1 MVGEG
6 LMSENQK
13 DILLQ
18 NRFTEILEEDNESE
32 SNIDYKLTQNSV

>member
-6 LMSENQK
+6 LMSKNQK